1 MLAAPLVATAVLI
14 GAWQAYKQRRKLLLA
29 TWALVLLLIA
39 LTDGPNWIGR
49 LVGAPW
55 YTQKSRLQPLA
66 LLLCLLLIAG
76 AIEWLLAKGKKC
88 FCAAP

>member
-1 MLAAPLVATAVLI
+1 MTLI
-14 GAWQAYKQRRKLLLA
+14 M
-29 TWALVLLLIA
+29 

-76 AIEWLLAKGKKC
+76 AIEWLLAKGKKV
-88 FCAAP
+88 FLRRPLRGYAGPSAAGGPAASSA